1 MLMKVS
7 VIQLPVVIGD
17 RQKNQDTLR
26 TMLEKAMTEKPDT
39 VLLPE
44 LWDIGFYPRPL
55 ENYTDE
61 GAHSAK
67 ELLSELSGKY
77 HVNIVGGSVAAK
89 LGDSVENICC
99 VFDREG
105 NCIADYSKSHLFS
118 PAKEHKAFRAGDKVT
133 VFTLDGVNCGVI
145 ICYDLR
151 FPELTRR
158 LALSDIDILF
168 IPAAWPTVRLAH
180 WRLLAQ
186 ARAVENQFFVAAANG
201 SGAFA
206 NGMPLAGHSALID
219 PWGEILAEADEGSA
233 IITADFDL
241 SVKEKIRSTIN
252 VFADRRPDLY

>member
-67 ELLSELSGKY
+67 ELLSELAGKY

-89 LGDSVENICC
+89 LGDAVENI
-99 VFDREG
+99 
-105 NCIADYSKSHLFS
+105 
-118 PAKEHKAFRAGDKVT
+118 
-133 VFTLDGVNCGVI
+133 
-145 ICYDLR
+145 
-151 FPELTRR
+151 
-158 LALSDIDILF
+158 
-168 IPAAWPTVRLAH
+168 
-180 WRLLAQ
+180 
-186 ARAVENQFFVAAANG
+186 
-201 SGAFA
+201 
-206 NGMPLAGHSALID
+206 
-219 PWGEILAEADEGSA
+219 
-233 IITADFDL
+233 
-241 SVKEKIRSTIN
+241 
-252 VFADRRPDLY
+252 